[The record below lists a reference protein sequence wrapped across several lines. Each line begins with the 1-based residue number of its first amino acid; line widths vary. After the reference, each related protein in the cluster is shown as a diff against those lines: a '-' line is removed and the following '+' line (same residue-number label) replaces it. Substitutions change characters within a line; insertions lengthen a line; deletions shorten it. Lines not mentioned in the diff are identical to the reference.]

1 MFFGTFEHVLD
12 NKNRLVIPGRI
23 VKSLKSDKLFIM
35 KGYEGTLSIFP
46 NEEFD
51 KYLAKLQSFP
61 YENKSSRD
69 VLRIALSSVYELEL
83 DKSNRVQIPTS
94 LVNKYKISKEVVVVG
109 VLDHIEVWSKDKWE
123 KYLEDNE
130 KDFEDVSERLNKNV

>member
-23 VKSLKSDKLFIM
+23 VKSLKSSKLFIM

-123 KYLEDNE
+123 KYLKDNE

>member
-61 YENKSSRD
+61 FENKSSRD

-123 KYLEDNE
+123 KYLKDNE
-130 KDFEDVSERLNKNV
+130 KDFEDISERLNKNV